1 MLVSMRFWVSEQGGL
16 VDAADA
22 RVSVL
27 DHGFTVADGVFETLK
42 VTDGVA
48 FALTRHLD
56 RLSRSASLMG
66 LPSPDPTIVRS
77 AVEQTIEA
85 NAAHLT
91 GLARLR
97 ITYTAGVAP
106 LGSDR
111 GESGTTLVVA
121 LSPMSAWP
129 DSTAVVT
136 VAWPRNERGALA
148 GIKSTSY
155 ADNGLALAHA
165 HARGAGEALM
175 PDTRGLLC
183 EGTGSNVF
191 LVVEGQLI
199 TPSLATGCLPG
210 VTRALVLEWSDA
222 MEVDHPMEVL
232 GLAEEIFL
240 TSSTRDIQP
249 VHRVNESGLPS
260 PGPTTAAVMAEF
272 AQRASDDID
281 P

>member
-148 GIKSTSY
+148 GEIGGGWRGGK
-155 ADNGLALAHA
+155 ARAKQHHGHQRHQLGFDIHGQGACEHA
-165 HARGAGEALM
+165 A
-175 PDTRGLLC
+175 
-183 EGTGSNVF
+183 F
-191 LVVEGQLI
+191 
-199 TPSLATGCLPG
+199 
-210 VTRALVLEWSDA
+210 
-222 MEVDHPMEVL
+222 
-232 GLAEEIFL
+232 
-240 TSSTRDIQP
+240 
-249 VHRVNESGLPS
+249 
-260 PGPTTAAVMAEF
+260 TAAL
-272 AQRASDDID
+272 